1 MVCLVEWTGE
11 WMEGHASTLLT
22 CYQHSDEQS
31 MLKVVAEPKKSMS
44 LGLTKPKKRG
54 GNHGKTKAGRR
65 TVGRSNTHYVVP
77 GLPVAPPGL
86 EPGLS

>member
-1 MVCLVEWTGE
+1 
-11 WMEGHASTLLT
+11 
-22 CYQHSDEQS
+22 

-65 TVGRSNTHYVVP
+65 AVGRSNTHYVVP
-77 GLPVAPPGL
+77 AFQ
-86 EPGLS
+86 LSLVGSNQDSPDLSAGM